1 LKIWLFI
8 GGIEVSQK
16 YNAIIIGAGVIGAAI
31 AFELAKKGYQTL
43 SVDKLASAGYGST
56 SGSCAIIRLH
66 YSTPDGVAMAREGYY
81 YWLNWAEHLGVED
94 ELGLVKY
101 INTGCLVTKTKLNRY
116 LKNVMASLDD
126 LGVTYEEL
134 DIDSMKKKFPFLDTR
149 KYFPVKLPDDP
160 DFGKPT
166 GATVD
171 GAIFVPESGYI
182 SDPQLSAHN
191 LQRAAEAKGAQFRFN
206 AEVVEIRKKD
216 GRVAGITLKDGTRI
230 DAPIVVNVAGPH
242 SYIINRMAGVEEGM
256 NIKTRA
262 LRQEVCHIPA
272 PEGIDYQRDGTL
284 ISDGDIG
291 CYSRPETGN
300 HILVGSEDP
309 ECDKREWV
317 DPDDYNQNFTEQWLA
332 QAMREAQRIEGLR
345 VPNQRQ
351 GVVDL
356 YDVSDDWIPI
366 YDKSDLPGFYMAVG
380 TSGNQY
386 KNAPVVGVMMAEL
399 IEKVEAGHD
408 HDKDPVR
415 FYMKHTGRT
424 FNVGFYSRLRE
435 INPDSSFSV
444 IG

>member
-1 LKIWLFI
+1 MNR
-8 GGIEVSQK
+8 Q
-16 YNAIIIGAGVIGAAI
+16 YDAIIIGAGIIGAAI
-31 AFELAKKGYQTL
+31 AFELAKKGYKTL
-43 SVDKLASAGYGST
+43 NVDKLPSAGYGST

-66 YSTPDGVAMAREGYY
+66 YSTPDGVATAREGYY
-81 YWLNWAEHLGVED
+81 YWINWPGYLEVED
-94 ELGLVKY
+94 ELGLANY
-101 INTGCLVTKTKLNRY
+101 INTGCLVIKTELNKY

-126 LGVTYEEL
+126 LGVAYQEL
-134 DIDSMKKKFPFLDTR
+134 NIEGIKKKVPFLDTH
-149 KYFPVKLPDDP
+149 KYFPVKLPDDA
-160 DFGKPT
+160 DFGEPT
-166 GATVD
+166 GNAVE

-182 SDPQLSAHN
+182 TDPQLSTHN
-191 LQRAAEAKGAQFRFN
+191 LQRAAEAKGGVFIFN
-206 AEVVEIRKKD
+206 AEVIDIYKKA
-216 GRVAGITLKDGTRI
+216 GRVAGVQLQNGTQI

-256 NIKTRA
+256 KIKTRA
-262 LRQEVCHIPA
+262 LRQEVCHVPA
-272 PEGIDYQRDGTL
+272 PDGIDYQKEGTI

-309 ECDKREWV
+309 ECDEREWV
-317 DPDDYNQNFTEQWLA
+317 DPDNYNKNFTRQWTT

-345 VPNQRQ
+345 VPNQMQ

-386 KNAPVVGVMMAEL
+386 KNAPVVGVMMSEL
-399 IEKVEAGHD
+399 IDKVEAGHD
-408 HDKDPVR
+408 HDKNPIQ
-415 FYMKHTGRT
+415 FQMKYTGRT
-424 FNVGFYSRLRE
+424 FNMGFYSRLRE
-435 INPDSSFSV
+435 INPNSSFSV